1 MQLFGGKKKKEIS
14 KKNMNLLLS
23 ALNDWLNVY
32 F

>member
-1 MQLFGGKKKKEIS
+1 MQLFGGKKKEIS